1 MDFIA
6 ETIARGGPFTTAA
19 LVLTLLSLPFA
30 LLLGGLTAVGKRIP
44 VVAWVLPVVA
54 LFGTGLLG
62 AVQSIVMVNEVV
74 ATANPDSVAA
84 LSAAGASSTAV
95 SAASGLFASTLYLL
109 VSTMVAGLAGF
120 FANRSAATSNRKVAL
135 AVFATGLVGT
145 LAVLACAVVFRF
157 GGSSIVSGAGL
168 AIGMCFVG
176 LGAWRRSDTNTVR
189 DAEARLSTSTSL
201 FLMLYSS
208 ALLGHIWSYS
218 SCWQAV
224 AFSPAEQKMTA
235 AAHHIMGAQASLYAG
250 ALATLVG
257 LALVAIS
264 IADHRQ
270 ALRETRLWLSMA
282 AVVGLVVT
290 MGAAHAGVYMV
301 LADIVGLPFP

>member
-6 ETIARGGPFTTAA
+6 DTIARGGPFTTAA
-19 LVLTLLSLPFA
+19 LVLVLLSLPFA

-44 VVAWVLPVVA
+44 MVVWVLPVVP

-62 AVQSIVMVNEVV
+62 AVQSIVMVDEVI
-74 ATANPDSVAA
+74 AMANPDTVAA
-84 LSAAGASSTAV
+84 LSAAGASSAAV
-95 SAASGLFASTLYLL
+95 SMAAGPFTSTLYLL
-109 VSTMVAGLAGF
+109 VTTMVAGLAGF
-120 FANRSAATSNRKVAL
+120 FANRSAGTSNRTVAL
-135 AVFATGLVGT
+135 AVFGTGLLGT

-176 LGAWRRSDTNTVR
+176 LSAWRRTDTNTGR
-189 DAEARLSTSTSL
+189 DAEARLTTSTSL

-208 ALLGHIWSYS
+208 TLLGHIWSYS
-218 SCWQAV
+218 SCWHAV
-224 AFSPAEQKMTA
+224 AMSPAEQKMTA
-235 AAHHIMGAQASLYAG
+235 AAHHIMGAQASLYVG
-250 ALATLVG
+250 ALATLFG
-257 LALVAIS
+257 LALVGIS
-264 IADHRQ
+264 VADQRQ
-270 ALRETRLWLSMA
+270 ALRETRMWLSMA

-290 MGAAHAGVYMV
+290 MGAAYAGVYMV